1 MKKIKLYHH
10 KTASLFNPLY
20 LPAWLSIAIL
30 KLISMLPLKPQRKI
44 GQALGKIAYYLLKE
58 RRLACKTNI
67 KLCFPELNQN
77 QQQNLVKENFK
88 YLGIGFIESAFSWFS
103 SDKKIEPL
111 IEFKNIEY
119 FEQCLNQ
126 KKGILVLAPH
136 NYCLEIIGRFLSQK
150 PFNITPTFRHIKNPV
165 FNYVM
170 QKSRTKIFNKIF
182 FKSNVRDMIKALKDN
197 SMLWNAADQDFGRDH
212 SIFAPFFN
220 VDTATITSLSKI
232 SKITKAPILPI
243 DYYFDENLQKY
254 IIAFNPPL
262 EQIPTG
268 DFYQDAK
275 IINSFFEKSIKLHPE
290 QYFWVHKRFKTRPI
304 GSPEIYYKNTIT
316 NNKFQ
321 KIIEKSQVIKKNK
334 HGPKLLLNQ
343 EHYIK
348 IFYKKSGMS
357 STKFKSYADKFIINS
372 IKLQKLNIS
381 TIKPEKVFYIK
392 NHNHPRD
399 PHFITYKSIPGQDLR
414 NIITNNNSINIEDNH
429 DLILR
434 FIEELVTLHQKGV
447 FFRSLH
453 LGNILLEANSK
464 NLALIDIADVRFK
477 KLNKPLGFNKSL
489 RNIKHIF
496 NDPNDFQVWLNFGHN
511 KFIDIY
517 SEYRN
522 VSNDYTCKL
531 KAQLK

>member
-170 QKSRTKIFNKIF
+170 QKSRTKIFNK
-182 FKSNVRDMIKALKDN
+182 
-197 SMLWNAADQDFGRDH
+197 
-212 SIFAPFFN
+212 
-220 VDTATITSLSKI
+220 
-232 SKITKAPILPI
+232 
-243 DYYFDENLQKY
+243 
-254 IIAFNPPL
+254 
-262 EQIPTG
+262 
-268 DFYQDAK
+268 
-275 IINSFFEKSIKLHPE
+275 
-290 QYFWVHKRFKTRPI
+290 
-304 GSPEIYYKNTIT
+304 
-316 NNKFQ
+316 
-321 KIIEKSQVIKKNK
+321 
-334 HGPKLLLNQ
+334 
-343 EHYIK
+343 
-348 IFYKKSGMS
+348 S
-357 STKFKSYADKFIINS
+357 S
-372 IKLQKLNIS
+372 
-381 TIKPEKVFYIK
+381 
-392 NHNHPRD
+392 
-399 PHFITYKSIPGQDLR
+399 
-414 NIITNNNSINIEDNH
+414 
-429 DLILR
+429 
-434 FIEELVTLHQKGV
+434 
-447 FFRSLH
+447 
-453 LGNILLEANSK
+453 
-464 NLALIDIADVRFK
+464 
-477 KLNKPLGFNKSL
+477 
-489 RNIKHIF
+489 
-496 NDPNDFQVWLNFGHN
+496 
-511 KFIDIY
+511 
-517 SEYRN
+517 
-522 VSNDYTCKL
+522 
-531 KAQLK
+531 